1 MGFVTY
7 RLEILHEVYSSV
19 DSRTFYRVIT
29 MYSNFKDKA
38 IESVT
43 QAVQADKDGQ
53 YEDALELYKRALEL
67 FRVRIDYILAT
78 ANCLLRLHI
87 Q

>member
-1 MGFVTY
+1 
-7 RLEILHEVYSSV
+7 
-19 DSRTFYRVIT
+19 

-53 YEDALELYKRALEL
+53 YEEALELYKRALEL
-67 FRVRIDYILAT
+67 FRVS
-78 ANCLLRLHI
+78 NH
-87 Q
+87 